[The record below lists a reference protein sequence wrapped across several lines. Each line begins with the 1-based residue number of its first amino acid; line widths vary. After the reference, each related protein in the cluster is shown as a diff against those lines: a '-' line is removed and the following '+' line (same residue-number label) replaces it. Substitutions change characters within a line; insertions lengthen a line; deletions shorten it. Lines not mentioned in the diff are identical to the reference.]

1 LKVLQFKDQ
10 FINAL
15 KEEYPPQEI
24 NSFFNLLATSYLGLT
39 RLEIALDPACTIE
52 DEVVIKFKEAQQ
64 RLVCHE
70 PIQYIL
76 GETEFFGLPFKVNE
90 NVLIPRPETE
100 ELVQWILDDLNE
112 KEEEQLEI
120 LEIGTGTGCIPI
132 SLAHHLKNAKIS
144 AVDISEKALA
154 IATDNA
160 KCNNVHISFSLKDI
174 LATEFLDEKLD
185 VIVSNPPYVREL
197 EKKEMHR
204 NVLENEPHLALYV
217 SDEDPLIFYRKI
229 GMLAKSGLRQ
239 SGSLYF
245 EINQYLAEETST
257 MLQELGFNTEVRKD
271 IFGNDRMLKANLK

>member
-1 LKVLQFKDQ
+1 MKVLQFKDQ

-39 RLEIALDPACTIE
+39 RLEIALDPAYTIE

-132 SLAHHLKNAKIS
+132 SLAHHLKNSKIS
-144 AVDISEKALA
+144 AVDVSEKALA

-174 LATEFLDEKLD
+174 LTTEFLDEKLD

-245 EINQYLAEETST
+245 EINQYLAKETAM
-257 MLQELGFNTEVRKD
+257 MLQELGFNTEFRKD